1 MGKLLKNLLE
11 GARQVLVLSPG
22 SEYIRPSKK
31 DFHSDIQMLRKDS
44 RRVVSDLCAKTSQ
57 YGK

>member
-1 MGKLLKNLLE
+1 MGKLLKNLLK

-31 DFHSDIQMLRKDS
+31 DFLSDVQMLRKD
-44 RRVVSDLCAKTSQ
+44 
-57 YGK
+57 